1 MRGISNGKTGPVLA
15 ALFLLSTSTLF
26 AVDGAGQDW
35 PRFLGAHGN
44 GISDETGLLDQW
56 PANGPMLVWEKDI
69 GTGYGAPSVIGQKLV
84 LHHRIGDE
92 EIVECFAA
100 DTGKSLWRFG
110 YPSHFIDP
118 YGYNNGPR
126 GTPLLTSNLCFTFGA
141 EGKLTCLELQTGQR
155 VWQRDTAAD
164 FHVPEAFFGVGS
176 TPILEEGLLIVMVG
190 GQPNSGLVAFDPG
203 TGKTVWENVGQTN
216 WQDVPM
222 TGWPGEQKV
231 RWQSWDK
238 QASYSTPVAATI
250 HGRRQVLCL
259 TRQGLVSLEAKT
271 GRVNFSF
278 WFRSRV
284 NDSVNAMCPVVVDD
298 LIFISAAYYKIGS
311 VLLRVKPDGKSVEE
325 VWRGTALELHWS
337 TPIYLA
343 GYLYACSGRNEPDA
357 RMRCVELRT
366 GKLMWDLDESWQH
379 YNTRTPGVY
388 GRGSSILADGKLITL
403 GEGGLLGLFQPNP
416 GQPEEICHFQLPQL
430 HYPCWAAPVLSR
442 KKLYLR
448 NEDHLVCL
456 DLAK

>member
-1 MRGISNGKTGPVLA
+1 MRGIANGKTGPVLA
-15 ALFLLSTSTLF
+15 ALFLISTSTLF
-26 AVDGAGQDW
+26 AADGSGEDW
-35 PRFLGAHGN
+35 PRFLGPHRN

-56 PANGPMLVWEKDI
+56 PASGPTLVWEKSI
-69 GTGYGAPSVIGQKLV
+69 GTGYGAPSVIGEKLV

-92 EIVECFAA
+92 EVVECFAA

-118 YGYNNGPR
+118 YEYNNGPR
-126 GTPLLTSNLCFTFGA
+126 GTPLLTSNLCYTFGA
-141 EGKLTCLELQTGQR
+141 EGKLTCLELQTGKR
-155 VWQRDTAAD
+155 VWQRDTAVD

-190 GQPNSGLVAFDPG
+190 GQPNSGLVAFDPH
-203 TGKTVWENVGQTN
+203 TGKTVWENV
-216 WQDVPM
+216 VPM

-250 HGRRQVLCL
+250 LGRRHVLCL
-259 TRQGLVSLEAKT
+259 TRQGLVSLDPKT
-271 GRVNFSF
+271 GGVNFSF

-284 NDSVNAMCPVVVDD
+284 NESVNAMCPVVVDD
-298 LIFISAAYYKIGS
+298 LIFISGAYYKIGS

-325 VWRGTALELHWS
+325 VWRGTALELHWT
-337 TPIYLA
+337 TPIYLD

-366 GKLMWDLDESWQH
+366 GKLMWDVDESWPSH
-379 YNTRTPGVY
+379 STRTPGVY

-403 GEGGLLGLFQPNP
+403 GEGGLLGLFKPNP